1 MADNDKLYIEASLN
15 IKQTFAN
22 VIKDIDELNKML
34 QGNNGKYVEILG
46 KLDISKTTKLIQ
58 SQMLSLSKGL
68 KLDIGKNLSVDTAPT
83 IKKINA
89 IVSAE
94 KNMEQETRS
103 IGNSLKNSLNIG
115 KLASIP
121 NEIKK
126 VSANISEA
134 SKYVEDY
141 FSRFGEVSRVENSS
155 LGDDSTRKLKNFTI
169 QVKSATG
176 EVEKFRY
183 VYNKKDDNFY
193 LKNINSADEGVNR
206 LIQSNKKLNSQIDST
221 TIKLNQQL
229 KQTQALYTDKNSK
242 KYVTDNAQLASLSK
256 QYNVAQSA
264 INNLKNAD
272 NITMKQ
278 LKANAEVQIQE
289 LKRLIDSYYNV
300 THAATTLRTKD
311 INTIKSDENNNL
323 SKFIAQINNLKAS
336 DPILK
341 LLKNDIE
348 NVKKSLVNVTD
359 KNSLTSYLDKFSN
372 LQSKANSLKEI
383 FRGFGNNNW
392 FSSNREQ
399 IDSISDIS
407 TKAKIY
413 QTELQRISELW
424 ESQGI
429 KVDKIKEKSAALS
442 RAILNIK
449 SPDTFEKWV
458 KDFDTL
464 RVSAEKVNI
473 NLQKQ
478 AEIQNQI
485 YAYESK
491 LATLK
496 ITPEKNT
503 EQIALTEN
511 KLNAAKQNLS
521 NLQMQSN
528 VYKNLIS
535 LEEQEKIIVET
546 TAKAREKYNDII
558 AKSNDKL
565 SNKNNVNSRNIER
578 QAQSIENYKSK
589 IEKLI
594 YTIKAWQSA
603 NNKAMVSNI
612 NLSSTNGNTVSDY
625 TSRLINDLNKIQN
638 STNLTE
644 KELKQAFNT
653 ANRGFASMKAETKSL
668 GLAGNTFWG
677 KIKDSAK
684 KFSNWMS
691 LTYLIASAARKV
703 REAVSELKEL
713 DTILTE
719 ISKTS
724 DMTGEQL
731 KKLGDNSFDTASK
744 YGQKASDYLL
754 GVQEMNRAGFQG
766 EQGTQMAELSTLAQ
780 SAGDMSAELANQY
793 LIATNAAYKL
803 GGSAEELNKILNSQ
817 NYITNHNALSMS
829 DLAEAT
835 KIAGSQFALSG
846 IQTDQMT
853 AMLGTMIATTQQGGE
868 VAARAAKGILMNLQ
882 QVKATADD
890 IGDGGEDIT
899 AESLTK
905 YEKACADLGVSL
917 KEVKNGV
924 TSLRD
929 PMVILEELANSVSKE
944 AQGSV
949 KVANLINS
957 VGGKYRGSQLSAL
970 LQNWGIYKKML
981 SEYNSDNA
989 VGSAMEEAEKTANSF
1004 EGQLNR
1010 LSNTWV
1016 DFVNSATG
1024 VDLFKSFVNS
1034 GEKLINTLSE
1044 AAPEIKT
1051 VLNLFGDVLGAVT
1064 AIVDKIGLIPTIAAG
1079 LSFKNVGRSK
1089 KILLTRYA
1097 DCA

>member
-1 MADNDKLYIEASLN
+1 MGVFVHILSSSDRMADNDKLYIEASLN

-115 KLASIP
+115 NLVSIP
-121 NEIKK
+121 NEIKNI
-126 VSANISEA
+126 SANISEA

-141 FSRFGEVSRVENSS
+141 FSKFGETSKVENSV
-155 LGDDSTRKLKNFTI
+155 LGKDGARRLKNFTI

-176 EVEKFRY
+176 EVEKFSY
-183 VYNKKDDNFY
+183 AYNKKNNSFY
-193 LKNINSADEGVNR
+193 LNNINSANEGVNR
-206 LIQSNKKLNSQIDST
+206 LIQSNKKLDSQIDST

-242 KYVTDNAQLASLSK
+242 KYVTDNTQLASLSE

-264 INNLKNAD
+264 INDLKNAD

-336 DPILK
+336 EPILK
-341 LLKNDIE
+341 LLKTDIND
-348 NVKKSLVNVTD
+348 VKKSLTNVTD

-399 IDSISDIS
+399 IDSISDMS

-485 YAYESK
+485 YAYKSK
-491 LATLK
+491 LVTLRV
-496 ITPEKNT
+496 TPEKNT

-511 KLNAAKQNLS
+511 KLNIAKQNLN

-528 VYKNLIS
+528 VYKNLIN

-603 NNKAMVSNI
+603 NNRAMISKNV
-612 NLSSTNGNTVSDY
+612 NLSSTNGKTVSDY
-625 TSRLINDLNKIQN
+625 TSRLINDLSKIQN

-653 ANRGFASMKAETKSL
+653 ANRGFANMKAETKSL

-703 REAVSELKEL
+703 RESVSELKEL

-724 DMTGEQL
+724 DMTSEQL
-731 KKLGDNSFDTASK
+731 KKLGNDSFNVASK
-744 YGQKASDYLL
+744 YGQKAKDYLA
-754 GVQEMNRAGFQG
+754 GVREMNRAGFQG
-766 EQGTQMAELSTLAQ
+766 EQGNQMAKLSTLAQ
-780 SAGDMSAELANQY
+780 SAGDMTSELANQY

-803 GGSAEELNKILNSQ
+803 GGSTEELNKILDSQ
-817 NYITNHNALSMS
+817 NFITNHNALSMS

-835 KIAGSQFALSG
+835 KISGSQFASSG
-846 IQTDQMT
+846 IRADQMT
-853 AMLGTMIATTQQGGE
+853 ATLGTMIATTQQGGE

-899 AESLTK
+899 TESLTK

-917 KEVKNGV
+917 KQVKNGV
-924 TSLRD
+924 TELRD
-929 PMVILEELANSVSKE
+929 PMQILSELSSAVSKE
-944 AQGSV
+944 SENSV
-949 KVANLINS
+949 KVANLINA
-957 VGGKYRGSQLSAL
+957 VGGKFCL
-970 LQNWGIYKKML
+970 
-981 SEYNSDNA
+981 
-989 VGSAMEEAEKTANSF
+989 
-1004 EGQLNR
+1004 
-1010 LSNTWV
+1010 
-1016 DFVNSATG
+1016 
-1024 VDLFKSFVNS
+1024 
-1034 GEKLINTLSE
+1034 
-1044 AAPEIKT
+1044 
-1051 VLNLFGDVLGAVT
+1051 VT
-1064 AIVDKIGLIPTIAAG
+1064 
-1079 LSFKNVGRSK
+1079 
-1089 KILLTRYA
+1089 
-1097 DCA
+1097 